1 MVAIEDGTTFTDRC
15 LAKRK
20 NVATAKQYISA
31 VKAGE
36 ESLKSLEK
44 RTQKAFEE
52 MITAIDLWKK
62 ADSED
67 VDKYFYAVNKL
78 KEALILAE
86 TLEVE
91 HGLAN
96 GTITF
101 N

>member
-1 MVAIEDGTTFTDRC
+1 VVAIENEKTYTGIC
-15 LAKRK
+15 IAKQQ

-31 VKAGE
+31 VQAGKE
-36 ESLKSLEK
+36 NLRSLEK
-44 RTQKAFEE
+44 RTQEAFQE
-52 MITAIDLWKK
+52 MMSAIELWKQS
-62 ADSED
+62 DSED

-96 GTITF
+96 GTIKF

>member
-1 MVAIEDGTTFTDRC
+1 MVAIENEKTYTGIC
-15 LAKRK
+15 IAKQQ

-31 VKAGE
+31 VQAGK
-36 ESLKSLEK
+36 ESLRSLEK
-44 RTQKAFEE
+44 RTQEAFEE
-52 MITAIDLWKK
+52 MMSAIELWKQS
-62 ADSED
+62 DSED

-96 GTITF
+96 GTIKF

>member
-1 MVAIEDGTTFTDRC
+1 MVAIEERKTFTDRC

-44 RTQKAFEE
+44 RTQKAFQE
-52 MITAIDLWKK
+52 MISAIDLWKK
-62 ADSED
+62 ADPED

-91 HGLAN
+91 HGIAN
-96 GTITF
+96 GTIKF

>member
-1 MVAIEDGTTFTDRC
+1 MVAIENEKTYTGIC
-15 LAKRK
+15 IAKQQ

-31 VKAGE
+31 VQAGK
-36 ESLKSLEK
+36 ESLRSLEQ
-44 RTQKAFEE
+44 RTQEAFQE
-52 MITAIDLWKK
+52 MMTAIELWKQS
-62 ADSED
+62 DSED

-96 GTITF
+96 GTIKF

>member
-1 MVAIEDGTTFTDRC
+1 MVAIENEKTYTGICT
-15 LAKRK
+15 AKQQ

-31 VKAGE
+31 VQAGK
-36 ESLKSLEK
+36 ESLRSLEQ
-44 RTQKAFEE
+44 RTQEAFQE
-52 MITAIDLWKK
+52 MISAIDLWKK
-62 ADSED
+62 ADPED

-96 GTITF
+96 GTIKF

>member
-1 MVAIEDGTTFTDRC
+1 MVAIENEKTYTERC
-15 LAKRK
+15 ITKQK
-20 NVATAKQYISA
+20 NVATAKQYINADQA
-31 VKAGE
+31 VKE
-36 ESLKSLEK
+36 NLRSLER
-44 RTQKAFEE
+44 RTQEAFKE
-52 MITAIDLWKK
+52 MVSAIDLWKK
-62 ADSED
+62 ADPED

-96 GTITF
+96 GTIKF

>member
-1 MVAIEDGTTFTDRC
+1 MVAIENEKTYTGLCIT
-15 LAKRK
+15 KQK

-31 VKAGE
+31 VQAGE

-44 RTQKAFEE
+44 RTQKAFQE

-67 VDKYFYAVNKL
+67 VEKYFYAVNKL

>member
-1 MVAIEDGTTFTDRC
+1 MVAIENEKTYTGIC
-15 LAKRK
+15 IAKQQ

-31 VKAGE
+31 VQAGK
-36 ESLKSLEK
+36 ESLRSLEK
-44 RTQKAFEE
+44 RTQEAFQE
-52 MITAIDLWKK
+52 MMSAIELWKQS
-62 ADSED
+62 DSED

-96 GTITF
+96 GTIKF

>member
-1 MVAIEDGTTFTDRC
+1 VVAIENEKTYTGIC
-15 LAKRK
+15 IAKQQ

-31 VKAGE
+31 VQAGK
-36 ESLKSLEK
+36 ESLRSLEK
-44 RTQKAFEE
+44 RTQEAFQE
-52 MITAIDLWKK
+52 MMSAIELWKQS
-62 ADSED
+62 DSED

-96 GTITF
+96 GTIKF

>member
-1 MVAIEDGTTFTDRC
+1 MVAIENEKTYTGIC
-15 LAKRK
+15 IAKQP

-31 VKAGE
+31 VQAGK
-36 ESLKSLEK
+36 ESLRSLEQ
-44 RTQKAFEE
+44 RTQEAFQE
-52 MITAIDLWKK
+52 MMTAIELWKQS
-62 ADSED
+62 DSED

-96 GTITF
+96 GTIKF

>member
-1 MVAIEDGTTFTDRC
+1 MVAIENEKTYTGIC
-15 LAKRK
+15 IAKQQ

-31 VKAGE
+31 VQAGKE
-36 ESLKSLEK
+36 NLRSLEK
-44 RTQKAFEE
+44 RTQEAFQE
-52 MITAIDLWKK
+52 MMSAIELWKQS
-62 ADSED
+62 DSED

-96 GTITF
+96 GTIKF